1 VKVSESE
8 RECIVLLLV
17 PSRIVN
23 CESMWRIASGRGG
36 RVKIQVSRLRLA
48 SQSDLKSDTCAD
60 STCSYTAV
68 HLRVRFIYERTYVP
82 LPLPNMLPN
91 SEAQANR
98 IYLLAEVAPPL
109 KT

>member
-36 RVKIQVSRLRLA
+36 RVKTQVSRLRLA

-82 LPLPNMLPN
+82 LPLPNTCYRTPKRKRTGFTSLP
-91 SEAQANR
+91 R
-98 IYLLAEVAPPL
+98 LHRR
-109 KT
+109 